1 MLDFLV
7 LAVGSLPAF
16 LALPNEVFADG
27 WAWLGPLILAP
38 VFWFTARKSPWVSAA
53 GGALWVFLVTGLSQF
68 WLLAFH
74 PLAFP
79 LVLVFQ
85 LPWYA
90 GVFFLSSVL
99 WRRLPGSALWWQAV
113 LWTVFEFLRI
123 QSFFSNPYGAL
134 ASAFW
139 TWPVTFQSAD
149 LVGTSGLTF
158 LLAWTSAWGVSWAAR
173 SRPWAHLRLDLAV
186 GLGLWAVDLGY
197 GVWKLS
203 APVEGPHWRPVLV
216 QQNQDPWKGGAD
228 AYEAGYE
235 KLEALSRRALELKPD
250 AVVWSET
257 AFVPS
262 VEYHTRYRDNPDSL
276 RLVRR
281 LEAFLASTP
290 TPFLLGN
297 DHREKAPDGTVR
309 DYNAVLAWDGG
320 WKGRYEKNRLVPFT
334 ESFPLKEQLPWVY
347 QWLKDADTHF
357 WEPGRGRT
365 LLTVGGVVAGTP
377 ICFEDAFPDGAR
389 AFSLAGARVLVN
401 LTNDSWAPGVASRIQ
416 HLSLAVFRT
425 VETRLPLVRA
435 GNDGATAAIS
445 SRGEILAR
453 LPVGPEGILPAEV
466 RLGSGTTV
474 YTGVGDALPWALTG
488 LLVGALLVALGRS
501 VAGGS
506 VVDKRRQL

>member
-7 LAVGSLPAF
+7 LTVGSALAF
-16 LALPNEVFADG
+16 LALPNEIFADG
-27 WAWLGPLILAP
+27 WGWLGPLILIP
-38 VFWFTARKSPWVSAA
+38 VFWFTARRSPWVSAA
-53 GGALWVFLVTGLSQF
+53 GGALWICLVTGTSQF
-68 WLLAFH
+68 WLLWFH

-85 LPWYA
+85 IPWYA

-99 WRRLPGSALWWQAV
+99 WRYFRASALWWQAV

-123 QSFFSNPYGAL
+123 QGFFSYPYGAV

-139 TWPVTFQSAD
+139 TWPVTFQTAD

-158 LLAWTSAWGVSWAAR
+158 LLAWTSAWVAAWAAR
-173 SRPWAHLRLDLAV
+173 RMTWTRLRFDLAA
-186 GLGLWAVDLGY
+186 GLGLWALDLGY
-197 GVWKLS
+197 GLWKLGT
-203 APVEGPHWRPVLV
+203 PLNGELWRPVLV
-216 QQNQDPWKGGAD
+216 QQAQDPWKGGPE
-228 AYEAGYE
+228 AYEAGFD
-235 KLEALSRRALELKPD
+235 KLEALSRRALALKPD

-262 VEYHTRYRDNPDSL
+262 VDYHTRYHDNPDSL
-276 RLVRR
+276 HLVRR
-281 LEAFLASTP
+281 LEAFLVTTS

-297 DHREKAPDGTVR
+297 DHREKAPDGTLR

-334 ESFPLKEQLPWVY
+334 ESFPLKDQLPWVY

-365 LLTVGGVVAGTP
+365 LLTVGGVVTGTP
-377 ICFEDAFPDGAR
+377 VCFEDAFPDGAR
-389 AFSLAGARVLVN
+389 GFSLAGARVLVN
-401 LTNDSWAPGVASRIQ
+401 LTNDSWAPGVASRLQ

-435 GNDGATAAIS
+435 GNDGATAVLS
-445 SRGEILAR
+445 SRGELLAR
-453 LPVGPEGILPAEV
+453 LPVGPEGILPGEV
-466 RLGSGTTV
+466 RLGRGTTV
-474 YTGVGDALPWALTG
+474 YTRLGDAPPWVLTG
-488 LLVGALLVALGRS
+488 LLAGALLVALRR
-501 VAGGS
+501 S